1 VDFEDGAVK
10 LIQSFQQ
17 FIVAG
22 DADVVAFRIG
32 PRQLDVL
39 GGDGGEYLAQFLDE
53 VRVTGGDV
61 LVQREAADLHRL
73 LLPAPPV
80 QERLHGEGHIWR

>member
-22 DADVVAFRIG
+22 DADVVAFRICR
-32 PRQLDVL
+32 PESK
-39 GGDGGEYLAQFLDE
+39 GD
-53 VRVTGGDV
+53 
-61 LVQREAADLHRL
+61 
-73 LLPAPPV
+73 
-80 QERLHGEGHIWR
+80 